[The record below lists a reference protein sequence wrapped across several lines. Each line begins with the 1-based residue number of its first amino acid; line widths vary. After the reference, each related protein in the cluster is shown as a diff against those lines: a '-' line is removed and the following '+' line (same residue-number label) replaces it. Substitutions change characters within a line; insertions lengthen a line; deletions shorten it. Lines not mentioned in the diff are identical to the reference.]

1 MPWAITAC
9 VHFSTVLAQGR
20 HGIGT
25 IWYEDLSAQW
35 MFGLEDETP
44 MISPNAAINKVHV
57 AKRPQRQNVCDKIS
71 IEIMNKKAR
80 HNLMDAKCSWRS
92 NRLEGN
98 VSFREPLG
106 QTKVMQI
113 RQGETLNHQGAITH
127 EVCCLAAQ
135 YSDMYHGKKISGR
148 FGFRVFLGFC
158 TLYTVLKR

>member
-1 MPWAITAC
+1 
-9 VHFSTVLAQGR
+9 
-20 HGIGT
+20 
-25 IWYEDLSAQW
+25 
-35 MFGLEDETP
+35 MFGLEDKTP
-44 MISPNAAINKVHV
+44 TVSPNAAINKVPV

-127 EVCCLAAQ
+127 EGCCLAAQ
-135 YSDMYHGKKISGR
+135 WDKIRGAEMIPSHSYLSKNY
-148 FGFRVFLGFC
+148 FRGLSHC
-158 TLYTVLKR
+158 